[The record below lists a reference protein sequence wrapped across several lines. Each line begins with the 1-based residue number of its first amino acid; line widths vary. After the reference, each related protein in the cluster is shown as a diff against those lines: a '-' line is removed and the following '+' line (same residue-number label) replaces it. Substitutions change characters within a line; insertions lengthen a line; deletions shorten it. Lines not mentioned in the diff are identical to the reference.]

1 MDQKTILNRNA
12 KADVQLMIA
21 DVTEERKREL
31 IKQYHNP
38 SACLRNVNSQ
48 KILIGNWFNNAVKM
62 MIKGAT
68 KEELEKVVE
77 HIVVLLG
84 AVKYELDVKQSYLDR
99 DLMGL
104 TRKYFKIW
112 KKVETKDGPIFID
125 EKEVLKKRKELVEKA
140 RQKTE

>member
-1 MDQKTILNRNA
+1 MSKSGKINVEQVRNF
-12 KADVQLMIA
+12 I
-21 DVTEERKREL
+21 EL
-31 IKQYHNP
+31 VEKGPTDNP
-38 SACLRNVNSQ
+38 SACLKNVNSQ

-104 TRKYFKIW
+104 TRKYFKVW

-140 RQKTE
+140 RQKTK